1 MAKPVETAIESRTPE
16 SFSFDGVTVHVDG
29 PEGAGPDVL
38 LMLHGW
44 PDTHRL
50 WDAQVA
56 AFAPRYRCVR
66 FTLPGFEPGTPRD
79 PASLDRIVEL
89 LHQVSLRTSPDRP
102 VTLLLHDWGCLFGY
116 QFALRH
122 PQRVARIVGVDV
134 GDAGSGAHL
143 RALGVKAKA
152 GVAIYQL
159 WLALAWRLAGAGAG
173 PPWATKGP
181 TMWPSAA
188 RAPAWRVASVLRCR
202 VHRLGGRLG
211 DRMARGMAKALR
223 CPTAPSRIHAGM
235 GYPYDIQWT
244 GSHGSYRHVLPF
256 DPPCPMLYLYG
267 ARKPVMFHSASWVEA
282 LAKRPGSRV
291 LAMRTGHWVMCQ
303 EPQAFNTAV
312 ASWLEATCPG

>member
-1 MAKPVETAIESRTPE
+1 VAAPLESAIESRTPE
-16 SFSFDGVTVHVDG
+16 SFRIDGVTVQAEGTG
-29 PEGAGPDVL
+29 PEVL

-56 AFAPRYRCVR
+56 AFAARFRCVR
-66 FTLPGFEPGTPRD
+66 FTLPGFEPSTPPD

-89 LHQVSLRTSPDRP
+89 LHRVSLRTSPDRP

-116 QFALRH
+116 QFAMRH

-143 RALGVKAKA
+143 RSLGVKAKA
-152 GVAIYQL
+152 SIAIYQL
-159 WLALAWRLAGAGAG
+159 WLALAW
-173 PPWATKGP
+173 
-181 TMWPSAA
+181 
-188 RAPAWRVASVLRCR
+188 
-202 VHRLGGRLG
+202 RLGGRLG

-223 CPTAPSRIHAGM
+223 CPAEPSRIHAGM

-244 GSHGSYRHVLPF
+244 GSHGSYRHGLPF

-267 ARKPVMFHSASWVEA
+267 ARKPFHFHSAEWAQA
-282 LAKRPGSRV
+282 LARWPGSRV
-291 LAMRTGHWVMCQ
+291 LPMHTGHWVMCQ
-303 EPQAFNTAV
+303 EPQAFNAAV
-312 ASWLEATCPG
+312 ASWLEATHAG